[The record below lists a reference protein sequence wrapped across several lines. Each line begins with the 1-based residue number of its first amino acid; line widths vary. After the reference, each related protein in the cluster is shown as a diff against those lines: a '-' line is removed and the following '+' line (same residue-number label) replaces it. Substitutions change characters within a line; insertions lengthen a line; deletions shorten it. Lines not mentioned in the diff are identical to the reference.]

1 MDWYTSMLNFVR
13 TVDTGSLANA
23 ARELDV
29 VPSAISK
36 SLTRLE
42 QSAGVQL
49 LERSTRTL
57 VPTKAGWAFYL
68 AAKQAVG
75 MTQAAF
81 DTIKPMENDG
91 REAESAP

>member
-13 TVDTGSLANA
+13 TVDTGSLAKA

-36 SLTRLE
+36 SISRLE
-42 QSAGVQL
+42 RCAGVQL

-57 VPTKAGWAFYL
+57 VPTAAGWNFYL
-68 AAKQAVG
+68 VAKEAVIV
-75 MTQAAF
+75 TQLAL
-81 DTIKPMENDG
+81 DIIKPATDPHQG
-91 REAESAP
+91 

>member
-13 TVDTGSLANA
+13 TVDTGSLAKA

-36 SLTRLE
+36 SITRLE
-42 QSAGVQL
+42 QCAGVQL

-57 VPTKAGWAFYL
+57 VPTEEGWAFYL
-68 AAKQAVG
+68 AAKEAINV
-75 MTQAAF
+75 TKAAL
-81 DTIKPMENDG
+81 DTIKPLANRA
-91 REAESAP
+91 REDEVST